1 MRRFTAFVSIVVAV
15 LLVFASAAGTQAAPK
30 VPRVAMLCAPAC
42 RGSNTDAL
50 YDELRKLGWVEGTTI
65 VIERKE
71 TGTRLDQLPALAAE
85 LVQSKPDLIVAT
97 SPQSARAAKDATSE
111 IPIAFFWVADPVGMG
126 LASSLA
132 HPGGNVTGAATL
144 VPGDFNGKVL
154 GILRELL
161 PLAKRVAALVNPLN
175 ESVKLLYMKE
185 APPAAAKLGFQLD
198 TIELHHHEEL
208 SGAVAAAKA
217 RGADALYAVTDPIIS
232 NPPNRV
238 PDLAAQAELP
248 SISLVRIFAQSGGLI
263 SYGPD
268 FPAVARLGAH
278 YVDRILKGAKPA
290 DLPIEQ
296 PSKYELVIN
305 LKTARSLGVEVPASL
320 LARADEVIE

>member
-1 MRRFTAFVSIVVAV
+1 M
-15 LLVFASAAGTQAAPK
+15 
-30 VPRVAMLCAPAC
+30 
-42 RGSNTDAL
+42 NTFWE
-50 YDELRKLGWVEGTTI
+50 ELRKLGWVEGTTI

-97 SPQSARAAKDATSE
+97 SPRSARAAKDATSE
-111 IPIAFFWVADPVGMG
+111 IPTAFFWVADPVGMG

-132 HPGGNVTGAATL
+132 QPGGNVTGAATL

-161 PLAKRVAALVNPLN
+161 PRAKRVAALANPLN

-185 APPAAAKLGFQLD
+185 APPAAAKRFQLD

-232 NPPNRV
+232 SPPNRV

-290 DLPIEQ
+290 DLPVEQ
-296 PSKYELVIN
+296 PMKFEFIIN
-305 LKTARSLGVEVPASL
+305 LKTAKQIGLTIPPNV
-320 LARADEVIE
+320 LARADRVIR